1 MAKPKTV
8 MLTLRIPA
16 PLRAALRSSA
26 KSEHRSVNSLV
37 VALLWRN
44 LQEEPATAPW
54 RS

>member
-1 MAKPKTV
+1 MSKSKTV

-26 KSEHRSVNSLV
+26 KTEHRSVNSLV
-37 VALLWRN
+37 VAMLWKTV
-44 LQEEPATAPW
+44 EEVPAPQQR